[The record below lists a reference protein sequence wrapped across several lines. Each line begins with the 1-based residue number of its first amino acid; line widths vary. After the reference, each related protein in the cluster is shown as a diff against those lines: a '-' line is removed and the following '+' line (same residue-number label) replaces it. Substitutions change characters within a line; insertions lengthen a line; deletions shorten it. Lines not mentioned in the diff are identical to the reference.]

1 MTFNHRSDNTAPSH
15 QRSYLPFRVDD
26 RREMDHR
33 MPDRRTRPIAAGS
46 KSVPRPWAAA
56 RLSAPRA
63 ALGAAHNSLGTH
75 THTVAPA
82 PRRITHLYLPHRSAP
97 AEHRWAYMHGPLSTK
112 CTAMAMPLHAMVMQP
127 AVMRPAGHEAAASP
141 SLPSHPASRHSAGFG
156 SHLWTMASR
165 HSVRQGN
172 ACVVCTAVH
181 LAPQAPRR
189 KFWPLL
195 AEGGVIL
202 TRILQLRSR

>member
-1 MTFNHRSDNTAPSH
+1 M
-15 QRSYLPFRVDD
+15 
-26 RREMDHR
+26 
-33 MPDRRTRPIAAGS
+33 G
-46 KSVPRPWAAA
+46 
-56 RLSAPRA
+56 
-63 ALGAAHNSLGTH
+63 
-75 THTVAPA
+75 
-82 PRRITHLYLPHRSAP
+82 RSAP
-97 AEHRWAYMHGPLSTK
+97 FRSQSSSGRRAQLARHTHPHCGTSPTPHHASSYAASQRACRTQIGIRACAAQHKMHSHG
-112 CTAMAMPLHAMVMQP
+112 HAAP
-127 AVMRPAGHEAAASP
+127 RHGHAAGVMRPACHEAAASP